1 MNIWSLSVSLVA
13 NNFRADR
20 FTGVAQQFL
29 YFWEH
34 LEAMNYDPTSEN
46 LDFDPSKDHQP
57 AEAVAAFVAESSI
70 VRTIVLG
77 SGGPENAEITES
89 GLRFVR
95 HLLST
100 SRSIRFGFMP
110 NFKNMDSIRELA
122 REFIR
127 KCGGSSSALQQMYAV
142 TAACE

>member
-1 MNIWSLSVSLVA
+1 
-13 NNFRADR
+13 
-20 FTGVAQQFL
+20 VAQQFL
-29 YFWEH
+29 YYWEH
-34 LEAMNYDPTSEN
+34 RDAMNFDPPSEE
-46 LDFDPSKDHQP
+46 LDFDPAKVDHP
-57 AEAVAAFVAESSI
+57 KEVAAAFVAESSI

-77 SGGPENAEITES
+77 SGGPENAEITEQ

-100 SRSIRFGFMP
+100 SRSMRFGFMP

-127 KCGGSSSALQQMYAV
+127 KCGGAASALQTMHAV
-142 TAACE
+142 TATVCD